1 MYTYIKKLKR
11 GRYQGY
17 GHGGSIITHQK
28 FVSYRALKAQEKNEI
43 GRYYNKLYLN
53 IPYKHLVY

>member
-17 GHGGSIITHQK
+17 GHGGSIITHQTI
-28 FVSYRALKAQEKNEI
+28 FSYRALKAQEKMKSEDIITNCI
-43 GRYYNKLYLN
+43 
-53 IPYKHLVY
+53 